1 MLQGVLE
8 RLGHARER
16 QSAQADHHRQG
27 SAEPVVMSSPN
38 FATTF
43 SVEKSPEEAFNAI
56 KNVREWWSQEIEKTR
71 ASGRARRSVSRSP
84 GRATRRKS
92 VSVTLA
98 WFPNMSA
105 SIFVRRHGARI
116 S

>member
-1 MLQGVLE
+1 MLQGGLE
-8 RLGHARER
+8 RVQHARER

-43 SVEKSPEEAFNAI
+43 SVEKRPEEAFNAI

-71 ASGRARRSVSRSP
+71 ASGGHDDQFRDRQEGRQDGSLFQSPWPGSR
-84 GRATRRKS
+84 
-92 VSVTLA
+92 
-98 WFPNMSA
+98 
-105 SIFVRRHGARI
+105 I
-116 S
+116 